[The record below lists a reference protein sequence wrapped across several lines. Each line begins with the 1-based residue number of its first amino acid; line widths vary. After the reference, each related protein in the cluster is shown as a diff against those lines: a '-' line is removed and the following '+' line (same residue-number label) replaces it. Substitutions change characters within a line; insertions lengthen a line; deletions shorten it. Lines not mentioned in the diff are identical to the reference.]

1 MRDRANDL
9 AILQNR
15 AAAHSLHH
23 AAGLRKKLLV
33 RHAQQ
38 QISRAAGRRIDFF
51 DLNIILACFIAG
63 NGGQDR
69 RPAGLDLILLCNRQR
84 RAGDLCRVLLY
95 AAIIYGELKDNLKI
109 FL

>member
-23 AAGLRKKLLV
+23 AAGLCKKFLV

-51 DLNIILACFIAG
+51 DLNIILACLLPETVAKIAAL
-63 NGGQDR
+63 
-69 RPAGLDLILLCNRQR
+69 PVLISSFFAIGSAAPVIFAASSAESLPKMPHS
-84 RAGDLCRVLLY
+84 VL
-95 AAIIYGELKDNLKI
+95 A
-109 FL
+109 